1 MSRRNPFHDP
11 IDPFRD
17 PTNPFLDP
25 STYGPGG
32 QNMASAAGSN
42 AELISLE
49 ALREVPSPVM
59 MVRIVTCPD
68 EHGFVNRFT

>member
-17 PTNPFLDP
+17 PTNPFRDP
-25 STYGPGG
+25 TAYGPGG

-49 ALREVPSPVM
+49 ALAPVN

-68 EHGFVNRFT
+68 EHDFVNPFI